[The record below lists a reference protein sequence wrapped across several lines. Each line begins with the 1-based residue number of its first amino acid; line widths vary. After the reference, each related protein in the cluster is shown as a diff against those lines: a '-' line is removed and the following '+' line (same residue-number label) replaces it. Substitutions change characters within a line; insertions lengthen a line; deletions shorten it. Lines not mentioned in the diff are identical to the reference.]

1 MKYLFQCV
9 YAEYKSIAL
18 VILGMTLL
26 CGSMKAQEEIPQ
38 ELDEFIYRYALRQI
52 NYNIQLTNPNILPM
66 DSTYYLGLNIELSF
80 YYKDLVLNEYVRFSR
95 YSDIFAFDSPS
106 DDTDKI
112 ITKDRFPITL
122 NNIQV
127 TSNNDN
133 IRRRIRDVG
142 YRHNEYYHTRGL
154 NIKEIRPEEVS
165 VKLKISPFLVKRKG
179 SARRGHLSL
188 AYITSQANANAV
200 FSTDSLVM
208 FGADS
213 IFIDF
218 RDLVDLETPAPTP
231 TCKGLLIPDYYI
243 HCSERNFSSNNVLSV
258 GLNTPNMNFSFRSN
272 IEYQCY
278 QPYDNISNF
287 FMSSIFRQNTR
298 KNYLGQSLTS
308 LSPELSELVQVKDFC
323 YDEAISPD
331 NMNFAVCSLSTG
343 IGIGN
348 KYTSP
353 GTEMANARM
362 SHDIVGH
369 DYFMFRRSHDYLSRI
384 GYTTPNNGFS
394 LCSNDYVNP
403 IHDNLFFS
411 NNRLCSNVSQF
422 ITLDRATG
430 NSRETDYFNLVEW
443 DILLRVEPYYG
454 DQTIPEPQVEDFFPV
469 YRIRKTQDSE
479 GRYTNGVSYVV
490 EPVIEERTHKYFDYG
505 KSNNN
510 LADICNKLFQLGNF
524 YAYDAYSYEAICPPI
539 KFFYE
544 DIRDEEGRKPKFLR
558 YQIMVN
564 HTYEDLRGEEK
575 IIYGATGRETNRTLS
590 FRSEI
595 LTELKAYPYLEEVNV
610 EVTYPC
616 RNLPEFVSGINGK
629 GKIKFADFK
638 GGRPK
643 ICSDYYEG
651 HSYEVYGV
659 PIENCEYS
667 LNLSPETIRIYSNFY
682 RMYKNANILHH
693 IDQVGGNILYP
704 FSPLYNMFFSMFK
717 RIAPSENRNYLYADE
732 IGNLSCGIYWVRAVP
747 NFQRRA
753 RYGTPNQ
760 ARVINGLSVYDVT
773 PWDEPIVITPK
784 DVAPVTLS
792 YLPSLC
798 DNSAYTLQAEGAEDY
813 VSDIANWLWFPP
825 KQLNEIGEP
834 LEGEAT
840 DAAQK
845 VVFPGGPFCKQ
856 SVVGVYENGCIS
868 QAVIETPD
876 FVPPLLDPVLLN
888 DVLNISATK
897 MKATW
902 VKDFIDERFDDVD
915 GYNFIN
921 RKNLYSSGQLGS
933 YKILSS
939 HDYLDNRF
947 QTTSLNKP
955 APVLRNDGVIDDV
968 IAFNWTHPKF
978 EEYYPKWVNNGR
990 ILRYNSSGQ
999 AIESIDIA
1007 GNYAA
1012 AIFGFDGSIPA
1023 GIAVNARNREIGFEG
1038 FEEYAVGG
1046 EVTPINNMTGN
1057 LDLFTR
1063 QDEVVLKKLRPY
1075 RIVAASGHFLLTD
1088 IPVDKYAVSSENNP
1102 FEEII
1107 IEVEV
1112 PADVSNTNVVLDK
1125 SKSSTRTT
1133 SATIVEG
1140 FCHDYGLM
1148 LKVDGNIEDIV
1159 KDCQYWTGYIHMG
1172 ESIEVSEV
1180 ELNNVSIV
1188 STEAHTGKR
1197 SLKIDNCF
1205 HAPIKME
1212 QNVLD
1217 LSEEKEYILS
1227 VWVKIPDAELQTPRF
1242 LQSHYSAENIG
1253 VDLIFDLGIEG
1264 IRNTFLIPNGVI
1276 VDGWQKLE
1284 HKFIYPKGTK
1294 KLSLGFK
1301 NKSTFYLDDIR
1312 IFPNEGNMQTYVYDP
1327 ATYRL
1332 EAILDQNNLATIYK
1346 YDDEGKLFQVK
1357 KETAEG
1363 IKTLQINQSYLQP
1376 K

>member
-1 MKYLFQCV
+1 MKYWLTYKFISLFLLVMSFWNSSLNASENIPRQ
-9 YAEYKSIAL
+9 SI
-18 VILGMTLL
+18 
-26 CGSMKAQEEIPQ
+26 
-38 ELDEFIYRYALRQI
+38 DEFIYRYALNQI
-52 NYNIQLTNPNILPM
+52 NYNLQLTNSNILPM
-66 DSTYYLGLNIELSF
+66 DSTYYLGLNIDLSF
-80 YYKDLVLNEYVRFSR
+80 YYNDLANNKHVEFSR
-95 YSDIFAFDSPS
+95 YSDIFAFDIQS
-106 DDTDKI
+106 DDADKI
-112 ITKDRFPITL
+112 IRKDRFPITL

-127 TSNNDN
+127 TSTSNT
-133 IRRRIRDVG
+133 RRRLREAGIRTS
-142 YRHNEYYHTRGL
+142 EFFHTRGL
-154 NIKEIRPEEVS
+154 NVKEIRPEEVS
-165 VKLKISPFLVKRKG
+165 VKVKISPFLFRQKG
-179 SARRGHLSL
+179 TSSRGHIVI
-188 AYITSQANANAV
+188 AYVANQANSNAV
-200 FSTDSLVM
+200 FSTDSLIM

-218 RDLVDLETPAPTP
+218 RNVVDLETPAPTP

-243 HCSERNFSSNNVLSV
+243 NCSERNFSIDNALST
-258 GLNTPNMNFSFRSN
+258 GLNAPFMNFSFSSK

-278 QPYDNISNF
+278 QPYDNITNF
-287 FMSSIFRQNTR
+287 FTSSIYRQSIR
-298 KNYLGQSLTS
+298 KNHLGQSLTS
-308 LSPELSELVQVKDFC
+308 LTPELSELIQVKDYC
-323 YDEAISPD
+323 YDGTIAPA
-331 NMNFAVCSLSTG
+331 NMDFGQCSASTG
-343 IGIGN
+343 VIGIGN
-348 KYTSP
+348 KYQTGSEA
-353 GTEMANARM
+353 TYSRM

-369 DYFMFRRSHDYLSRI
+369 DYFMFRRSVDYLERI
-384 GYTTPNNGFS
+384 AYNTPSNGFS
-394 LCSNDYVNP
+394 LCSNDYVSSA
-403 IHDNLFFS
+403 HDSLFFS
-411 NNRLCSNVSQF
+411 NNRLCSDVSQF
-422 ITLDRATG
+422 VLLDRTTG
-430 NSRETDYFNLVEW
+430 DFRETDYFNLVEW

-454 DQTIPEPQVEDFFPV
+454 DQTIPDPQVEDFFPV
-469 YRIRKTQDSE
+469 YRIRKPQDSE
-479 GRYTNGVSYVV
+479 GRYINGSDYIV
-490 EPVIEERTHKYFDYG
+490 EPVIEDLTHKYFDYG

-524 YAYDAYSYEAICPPI
+524 YSSDAYSYEAICPPI
-539 KFFYE
+539 KLFYE
-544 DIRDEEGRKPKFLR
+544 DIRDEEGRKPKYLR

-564 HTYEDLRGEEK
+564 HTYEDLRGEDK
-575 IIYGATGRETNRTLS
+575 IIYGENGKERSRMLT

-616 RNLPEFVSGINGK
+616 RNLPEFLSGINGK
-629 GKIKFADFK
+629 GKIKFVDFK
-638 GGRPK
+638 GSRPK
-643 ICSDYYEG
+643 ICSNYYEG

-659 PIENCEYS
+659 PIENCESS
-667 LNLSPETIRIYSNFY
+667 LNLSPEVISIYSNFY
-682 RMYKNANILHH
+682 RIYKSANMLHH
-693 IDQVGGNILYP
+693 IDQIGGIILYP
-704 FSPLYNMFFSMFK
+704 FTPLYNMFFSMFK
-717 RIAPSENRNYLYADE
+717 RIAPSQDRDYLYADE
-732 IGNLSCGIYWVRAVP
+732 IGNLSCGIYWIRAVT

-753 RYGTPNQ
+753 RYGTPNYY
-760 ARVINGLSVYDVT
+760 RVTNGLGVYDVT
-773 PWDEPIVITPK
+773 PWNEPIVITPQ

-798 DNSAYTLQAEGAEDY
+798 DNSAYTIQAEASEDY
-813 VSDIANWLWFPP
+813 VSNIANWVWFPP
-825 KQLNEIGEP
+825 KQLDENGNP
-834 LEGEAT
+834 LTGEAM
-840 DAAQK
+840 DSDKK
-845 VVFPGGPFCKQ
+845 VVFPGETFCFQ

-868 QAVIETPD
+868 QATIETPD
-876 FVPPLLDPVLLN
+876 FVPPLLDPVLLK

-902 VKDFIDERFDDVD
+902 VKDFLDERFDDVD

-921 RKNLYSSGQLGS
+921 KKNLYSSGQLGS

-939 HDYLDNRF
+939 HDYLDNRV
-947 QTTSLNKP
+947 QTKNLLNKP
-955 APVLRNDGVIDDV
+955 APVLRNDGTIDDV
-968 IAFNWTHPKF
+968 VAFNWTHPKF

-1038 FEEYAVGG
+1038 FEEYAAGG
-1046 EVTPINNMTGN
+1046 EVTPINNMMGN
-1057 LDLFTR
+1057 LDIFTR
-1063 QDEVVLKKLRPY
+1063 QDQVVLKKLRPY

-1088 IPVDKYAVSSENNP
+1088 IPLDKYIVSSENNP
-1102 FEEII
+1102 FEEVI

-1112 PADVSNTNVVLDK
+1112 PAEVSNENVVLDK

-1148 LKVDGNIEDIV
+1148 LQIDKNIEDIV
-1159 KDCQYWTGYIHMG
+1159 KGCQYWTGYIHMG
-1172 ESIEVSEV
+1172 ESIDVSEL
-1180 ELNNVSIV
+1180 ELTNVSIV

-1205 HAPIKME
+1205 AAPIKME

-1217 LSEEKEYILS
+1217 LSEEKEYIIS
-1227 VWVKIPDAELQTPRF
+1227 VWIKVPGAELQTPRA
-1242 LQSHYSAENIG
+1242 LQSQYNAENVG
-1253 VDLIFDLGIEG
+1253 VDLIFDLGG
-1264 IRNTFLIPNGVI
+1264 GVSQNLFLIPNGVI

-1284 HKFIYPKGTK
+1284 HKFIYPQGAK

-1327 ATYRL
+1327 STYRL